1 MPRPAMSGGKEERV
15 NRSEVEEKVRTLF
28 SEQLQVDRDQVTPD
42 TRFRE
47 DLDVDSLDLVEATL
61 ALEDALGVKIPE
73 EEMEDV
79 QTVGQ
84 AVELVAT
91 KLGAA

>member
-1 MPRPAMSGGKEERV
+1 M

-28 SEQLQVDRDQVTPD
+28 SEQLQVDRDQVTTA

-61 ALEDALGVKIPE
+61 ALEDALGIKIPE

-79 QTVGQ
+79 STVGQ
-84 AVELVAT
+84 AVELVAA

>member
-1 MPRPAMSGGKEERV
+1 MNK
-15 NRSEVEEKVRTLF
+15 SEVEDKVRTLF
-28 SEQLQVDRDQVTPD
+28 SEQLQVDRDEVKSE

-61 ALEDALGVKIPE
+61 SLEDALGIKIPE

-79 QTVGQ
+79 ETVRQ
-84 AVELVAT
+84 AVELVAA

>member
-1 MPRPAMSGGKEERV
+1 MTK
-15 NRSEVEEKVRTLF
+15 NEVEEKVRTLF
-28 SEQLQVDRDQVTPD
+28 SEQLQVDREQVTAAA
-42 TRFRE
+42 RFRE

-61 ALEDALGVKIPE
+61 ALEDALGVQIPE

-79 QTVGQ
+79 HTVGQ
-84 AVELVAT
+84 AVDLVAA

>member
-1 MPRPAMSGGKEERV
+1 MRPVGDRRKGGTV
-15 NRSEVEEKVRTLF
+15 NRNEVEEKVRTLF
-28 SEQLQVDRDQVTPD
+28 SEQLQVERAQVTVA

-61 ALEDALGVKIPE
+61 ALEHALGIKIPE

-84 AVELVAT
+84 AVDLVAA
-91 KLGAA
+91 KMGAT

>member
-1 MPRPAMSGGKEERV
+1 M
-15 NRSEVEEKVRTLF
+15 NRNEVEDKVRTLF
-28 SEQLQVDRDQVTPD
+28 SEQLQVDRDEVKPE

-61 ALEDALGVKIPE
+61 ALEDALGIKIPE

-79 QTVGQ
+79 ETVGQ
-84 AVELVAT
+84 AVELVAA

>member
-1 MPRPAMSGGKEERV
+1 M
-15 NRSEVEEKVRTLF
+15 NRIEVEEKVRTLF
-28 SEQLQVDRDQVTPD
+28 SEQLQVERDQVTVA

-79 QTVGQ
+79 ETVGQ
-84 AVELVAT
+84 AVDLVAA

>member
-1 MPRPAMSGGKEERV
+1 MNK
-15 NRSEVEEKVRTLF
+15 SEVEDKVRTLF
-28 SEQLQVDRDQVTPD
+28 SEQLQVDRDEVKPEA
-42 TRFRE
+42 RFRE

-61 ALEDALGVKIPE
+61 ALEDALGIKIPE

-79 QTVGQ
+79 ETVGQ
-84 AVELVAT
+84 AVELVAA

>member
-1 MPRPAMSGGKEERV
+1 M

-28 SEQLQVDRDQVTPD
+28 SEQLQVDRDQVTTA

-61 ALEDALGVKIPE
+61 ALEDALGIKIPE

-79 QTVGQ
+79 ETVGE
-84 AVELVAT
+84 AVELVAA

>member
-1 MPRPAMSGGKEERV
+1 M

-28 SEQLQVDRDQVTPD
+28 SEQLQVDRDQVTVD

-84 AVELVAT
+84 AVELVAA
-91 KLGAA
+91 KLGTA

>member
-1 MPRPAMSGGKEERV
+1 MRRRKEEPV
-15 NRSEVEEKVRTLF
+15 NKSEVEDKVRTLF
-28 SEQLQVDRDQVTPD
+28 SEQLQVERDQVTMT

-61 ALEDALGVKIPE
+61 ALEDALGVQIPE

-79 QTVGQ
+79 KTVGQ
-84 AVELVAT
+84 AVDLVAA

>member
-1 MPRPAMSGGKEERV
+1 M
-15 NRSEVEEKVRTLF
+15 NRSEVEDRVRTLF
-28 SEQLQVDRDQVTPD
+28 SEQLQVDRDQVTVA

-73 EEMEDV
+73 QEMEDV
-79 QTVGQ
+79 ETVGQ
-84 AVELVAT
+84 AVDLVAA

>member
-1 MPRPAMSGGKEERV
+1 M

-28 SEQLQVDRDQVTPD
+28 SEQLQVDRDQVMPE

-61 ALEDALGVKIPE
+61 ALEDAMGIKIPE

-84 AVELVAT
+84 AVELVAA

>member
-1 MPRPAMSGGKEERV
+1 MNK
-15 NRSEVEEKVRTLF
+15 SEVEEKVRTLF
-28 SEQLQVDRDQVTPD
+28 SEQLQVDRDEVRTE

-79 QTVGQ
+79 ETVGQ
-84 AVELVAT
+84 AVDLVAA

>member
-1 MPRPAMSGGKEERV
+1 MRPVGDRRKGGTV
-15 NRSEVEEKVRTLF
+15 NRSEVEAKVRTLF
-28 SEQLQVDRDQVTPD
+28 SEQLQVERDQVTVA

-79 QTVGQ
+79 ETVGQ
-84 AVELVAT
+84 AVDLVAA

>member
-1 MPRPAMSGGKEERV
+1 V
-15 NRSEVEEKVRTLF
+15 NKSEVEDKVRTLF
-28 SEQLQVDRDQVTPD
+28 SEQLQVERDQVTMA

-61 ALEDALGVKIPE
+61 ALEDALGVQIPE

-79 QTVGQ
+79 KTVGQ
-84 AVELVAT
+84 AVDLVAA

>member
-1 MPRPAMSGGKEERV
+1 MRPVGDRRKGGTV

-28 SEQLQVDRDQVTPD
+28 SEQLQVERDQVTVA

-79 QTVGQ
+79 ETVGQ
-84 AVELVAT
+84 AVDLVAA

>member
-1 MPRPAMSGGKEERV
+1 V
-15 NRSEVEEKVRTLF
+15 NRNEVEEKVRTLF
-28 SEQLQVDRDQVTPD
+28 SEQLQVDRDQVTSA

-61 ALEDALGVKIPE
+61 ALEDALGIKIPE

-79 QTVGQ
+79 ETVGQ
-84 AVELVAT
+84 AVELVAA

>member
-1 MPRPAMSGGKEERV
+1 M
-15 NRSEVEEKVRTLF
+15 NRNEVEEKVRTLF

-84 AVELVAT
+84 AVELVAA

>member
-1 MPRPAMSGGKEERV
+1 M

-28 SEQLQVDRDQVTPD
+28 SEQLQVDRDQVTAD

-79 QTVGQ
+79 ETVGQ

>member
-1 MPRPAMSGGKEERV
+1 M
-15 NRSEVEEKVRTLF
+15 NRIEVEEKVRTLF
-28 SEQLQVDRDQVTPD
+28 SEQLQVERDQVTVA

-79 QTVGQ
+79 ETVGQ
-84 AVELVAT
+84 AIDLVAA

>member
-1 MPRPAMSGGKEERV
+1 M
-15 NRSEVEEKVRTLF
+15 NRGEVEEKVRTLF
-28 SEQLQVDRDQVTPD
+28 SEQLQVERDQVTVA

-73 EEMEDV
+73 AEMEDV
-79 QTVGQ
+79 ETVGQ
-84 AVELVAT
+84 AVDLVAA

>member
-1 MPRPAMSGGKEERV
+1 MTK
-15 NRSEVEEKVRTLF
+15 NEVEEKVRTLF
-28 SEQLQVDRDQVTPD
+28 SEQLQVDREQVTPAA
-42 TRFRE
+42 RFRE

-61 ALEDALGVKIPE
+61 ALEDALGVQIPE

-79 QTVGQ
+79 HTVGQ
-84 AVELVAT
+84 AVDLVAA

>member
-1 MPRPAMSGGKEERV
+1 MTK
-15 NRSEVEEKVRTLF
+15 NEVEDKVRTLF
-28 SEQLQVDRDQVTPD
+28 SEQLQVDREQVTSG

-84 AVELVAT
+84 AVDLVAA

>member
-1 MPRPAMSGGKEERV
+1 M
-15 NRSEVEEKVRTLF
+15 NRIELEEKVRTLF
-28 SEQLQVDRDQVTPD
+28 SEQLQVDPDQVKAE

-84 AVELVAT
+84 AVDLVAA

>member
-1 MPRPAMSGGKEERV
+1 M
-15 NRSEVEEKVRTLF
+15 NRSEVEDRVRTLF
-28 SEQLQVDRDQVTPD
+28 SEQLQVDRDQVTTA

-84 AVELVAT
+84 AVELVAA